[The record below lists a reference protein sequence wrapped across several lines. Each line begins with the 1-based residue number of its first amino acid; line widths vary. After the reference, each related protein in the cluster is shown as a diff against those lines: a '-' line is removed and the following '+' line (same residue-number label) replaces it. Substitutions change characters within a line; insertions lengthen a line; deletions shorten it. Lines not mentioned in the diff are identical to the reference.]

1 MFSASLR
8 TLKSRDDEKRKVFL
22 ESWKQTMDEL
32 DLRTKELV
40 MYGFKLDIEDKM
52 RKKVPDLKTF
62 DNMRFDLRDKYDK
75 VIVTGR
81 CVDCRRILIGEI
93 DILEFIESYNSTRDH
108 NTYTNCKGCQTGK
121 MIIDK
126 I

>member
-1 MFSASLR
+1 
-8 TLKSRDDEKRKVFL
+8 
-22 ESWKQTMDEL
+22 MDEL

-40 MYGFKLDIEDKM
+40 MYGFQLDIEDKM

-75 VIVTGR
+75 VLVSGR
-81 CVDCRRILIGEI
+81 CAECRRLLIGEI
-93 DILEFIESYNSTRDH
+93 DILEFIEAYNSTPNH
-108 NTYTNCKGCQTGK
+108 NLYTNCKGCQTGK
-121 MIIDK
+121 MIIEK